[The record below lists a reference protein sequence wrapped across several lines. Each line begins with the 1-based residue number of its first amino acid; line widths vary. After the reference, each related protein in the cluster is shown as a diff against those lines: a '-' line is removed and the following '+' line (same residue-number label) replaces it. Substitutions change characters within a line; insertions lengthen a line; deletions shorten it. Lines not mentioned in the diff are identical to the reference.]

1 MTETYR
7 RGQKRDDKRE
17 MTAKY
22 AFKRSIPIMAGY
34 IVLGMGFGVL
44 LESKGY
50 GVIWAIAMSVFIYA
64 GSMQYVAIDLITG
77 GASMIA
83 TALMTLMVNA
93 RHLFYG
99 ISMLDKYKNTGKYKP
114 YLIFSLTDETYS
126 LVCSGEIPE
135 GVDKNKYFFLVSL
148 FDQFYWVL
156 GSVVGSVLGSVLNFN
171 TAGIDF
177 SMTALFLVVF
187 VEQWK
192 STKDHASAITGVAA
206 SVVCLLIF
214 RAGNFVI
221 PAMISITAILLLM
234 KKFRKGSDEAI
245 SRNTSEDSAV
255 SEKQE
260 EMRNV

>member
-1 MTETYR
+1 M
-7 RGQKRDDKRE
+7 

-22 AFKRSIPIMAGY
+22 AFKQSIPIMAGY

-64 GSMQYVAIDLITG
+64 GSMQYVAINLITG
-77 GASMIA
+77 GASLIA

-99 ISMLDKYKNTGKYKP
+99 ISMLDKYKDTGKYEP

-126 LVCSGEIPE
+126 LVCSGKIPA
-135 GVDKNKYFFLVSL
+135 GVDRNKYYFLVSL
-148 FDQFYWVL
+148 FDQVYWVI
-156 GSVVGSVLGSVLNFN
+156 GSVLNFN

-214 RAGNFVI
+214 GAGNFVI
-221 PAMISITAILLLM
+221 PAMISITVILLLM
-234 KKFRKGSDEAI
+234 RKFRKDSEEA
-245 SRNTSEDSAV
+245 A
-255 SEKQE
+255 EKGE
-260 EMRNV
+260 VEHV